1 MQTSCVDLHNW
12 QLPGV
17 ATYRPE
23 AWTGPANRPIV
34 PMRREADEGKQVA
47 ADEGK
52 QVAADEGKVKKVWKT
67 QFSVLA

>member
-52 QVAADEGKVKKVWKT
+52 VKKVWKT